1 MSLGYAAEE
10 GEMYRHILV
19 PSDGSALAEKAVEAA
34 IAFARSVR
42 ARITGFVAVPEYKA
56 PSHGELMSGRAVSLE
71 EHERRAR
78 LRAEGVLR
86 GIAQQAQ
93 AAGVECDTDFAQSD
107 HPYEAIIR
115 VNSQSGKGGVAY
127 LMKTEHHLDL
137 PRGLQ
142 VDFAQKVQAIT
153 DARGGEL
160 TADELMEAKIA
171 VGATIAVASTAKVLD
186 VRGYER
192 DGGFHQYLPDA
203 TGQRFL
209 MMRRERFPGSL
220 VVVEN
225 WLAELREKLD
235 AKR

>member
-115 VNSQSGKGGVAY
+115 AAEAHGCDLIFMASHARHGLSALVHGSETQGVLAHSRIP
-127 LMKTEHHLDL
+127 T
-137 PRGLQ
+137 
-142 VDFAQKVQAIT
+142 
-153 DARGGEL
+153 
-160 TADELMEAKIA
+160 
-171 VGATIAVASTAKVLD
+171 
-186 VRGYER
+186 
-192 DGGFHQYLPDA
+192 
-203 TGQRFL
+203 
-209 MMRRERFPGSL
+209 L
-220 VVVEN
+220 VY
-225 WLAELREKLD
+225 R
-235 AKR
+235 